1 MPLRFLS
8 TLVDSL
14 LRRRNSSNDR
24 FDYTDTHSSAPSQ
37 KPPSTNSITFS
48 STVTIPGLL
57 FSTKKSDDT
66 TDTVASW
73 GNHDAKNWIAHQEQ
87 LDYWHQQPS
96 VFEQQTSVTRNVKD
110 YKLLDTLGT
119 GTFGRVY
126 LAKERTQNK
135 VFAVKVLKKADVVR
149 LKQVEH
155 INSERYVLSHVA
167 FPFIVELHCTF
178 QDQQCLYMV
187 MGYVQGGELFRHLRK
202 AGRFGNDTTKFYAA
216 EIILAIE
223 YLHSKDIIYRDLK
236 PENLLLDR
244 EGHIKITD
252 FGFAKTVTDRTWTLC
267 GTPEYL
273 APEIIQSKGHGKAVD
288 YWALGV
294 LIFEM
299 LAGYPPFYDDNHF
312 GIYER
317 ILGGKVQYPGY
328 LESSAKDLLKRLLVI
343 DRTRRL
349 GNLKGGADDV
359 KMHKWL
365 RGTDWLG
372 LLKKTTR
379 APLIPAYSSD
389 QDTSNFEKYPA
400 EAEQEQPSDC
410 NDDPYKNLFADF

>member
-1 MPLRFLS
+1 M
-8 TLVDSL
+8 LVL
-14 LRRRNSSNDR
+14 
-24 FDYTDTHSSAPSQ
+24 
-37 KPPSTNSITFS
+37 
-48 STVTIPGLL
+48 
-57 FSTKKSDDT
+57 
-66 TDTVASW
+66 
-73 GNHDAKNWIAHQEQ
+73 
-87 LDYWHQQPS
+87 
-96 VFEQQTSVTRNVKD
+96 TS
-110 YKLLDTLGT
+110 
-119 GTFGRVY
+119 
-126 LAKERTQNK
+126 
-135 VFAVKVLKKADVVR
+135 
-149 LKQVEH
+149 
-155 INSERYVLSHVA
+155 
-167 FPFIVELHCTF
+167 
-178 QDQQCLYMV
+178 
-187 MGYVQGGELFRHLRK
+187 
-202 AGRFGNDTTKFYAA
+202 FY
-216 EIILAIE
+216 
-223 YLHSKDIIYRDLK
+223 SFRDLK

-379 APLIPAYSSD
+379 VSVGSLSCLSYAKLHHTDLPTLAFGI
-389 QDTSNFEKYPA
+389 
-400 EAEQEQPSDC
+400 
-410 NDDPYKNLFADF
+410 